1 MPAGQPRPAALGGSA
16 AEAPGGPQC
25 SPGQQTRGSSLWE
38 LDLREAP
45 QGPGRILPARDEA
58 SCSWKPVPPLPCA
71 AYSKKLHAAGPGWA
85 LGTPR
90 GSDPEI
96 PGYTGL
102 ASGLAERGAGGAW
115 GGQGAAAGQGGDPG
129 GRQEARLLLPAW
141 WVQPGWGVLLGPSP
155 AALKAEMLTRYLV
168 WLVRFFSLAVV
179 SGRNSTRIFSV
190 SFWLSASQ

>member
-1 MPAGQPRPAALGGSA
+1 MQRAQAGHRGHHVGQAQKPPA
-16 AEAPGGPQC
+16 
-25 SPGQQTRGSSLWE
+25 TRGWVS
-38 LDLREAP
+38 
-45 QGPGRILPARDEA
+45 GPA
-58 SCSWKPVPPLPCA
+58 K
-71 AYSKKLHAAGPGWA
+71 
-85 LGTPR
+85 
-90 GSDPEI
+90 
-96 PGYTGL
+96 
-102 ASGLAERGAGGAW
+102 RGAGGAG

-141 WVQPGWGVLLGPSP
+141 WVQPGWGALLGPSP

>member
-1 MPAGQPRPAALGGSA
+1 MGQTQKSPA
-16 AEAPGGPQC
+16 
-25 SPGQQTRGSSLWE
+25 TRGWLQDWQSGE
-38 LDLREAP
+38 LGE
-45 QGPGRILPARDEA
+45 
-58 SCSWKPVPPLPCA
+58 
-71 AYSKKLHAAGPGWA
+71 
-85 LGTPR
+85 LG
-90 GSDPEI
+90 
-96 PGYTGL
+96 
-102 ASGLAERGAGGAW
+102 

>member
-1 MPAGQPRPAALGGSA
+1 MQLEACAPTALRGLQQAAPCSGPRL
-16 AEAPGGPQC
+16 
-25 SPGQQTRGSSLWE
+25 
-38 LDLREAP
+38 
-45 QGPGRILPARDEA
+45 
-58 SCSWKPVPPLPCA
+58 
-71 AYSKKLHAAGPGWA
+71 
-85 LGTPR
+85 
-90 GSDPEI
+90 
-96 PGYTGL
+96 
-102 ASGLAERGAGGAW
+102 GAGDTTWVRPRNPWLHGAGLQDRQSRELGEL
-115 GGQGAAAGQGGDPG
+115 GGQGAAAGQRGDPG